1 MAITKIHQINTPV
14 YNSIA
19 YITNP
24 NKTDDL
30 LLVSGYNC
38 FENTAYIDFEITDN
52 LAKNVK
58 GDYTKTGGNDI
69 KAHHIIQSF
78 SLEDS
83 KVIDGE
89 KAHSIG
95 KELAN
100 RLLKGKHEYIIA
112 THIDRGHIHNHII
125 FNATSFYD
133 LTKFNSQPYKTIR
146 KIRNISDDLCME
158 NELSVIKEPQQKGM
172 HYAEWNNRKKG
183 TSWKQQIENLID
195 KAIENTKT
203 YEDFLKELKNY
214 GVEIGN
220 AFEEE
225 GKHIKFRL
233 KDIGQERFTRGRN
246 EYTRDNIIERLKN
259 TEKTIKKDEAINME
273 SASYDKKI
281 EWKSYNTKLA
291 ETKELASAITT
302 IRNEKINNYN
312 DFDDKIS
319 NLLNIVGEIKSSMKI
334 LDEKNIQYKNAV
346 KYLVAYNDYLKY
358 HEEYQKKGILT
369 KQKYFNKYESEI
381 RAFNHAVD
389 MLNNINVNVNVDPD
403 KVMNLVNEKDKEIDT
418 MHSKINFI
426 ENRIEKIR
434 NAKNLVDEINRVDK
448 EKELNKSK
456 DISI

>member
-1 MAITKIHQINTPV
+1 M
-14 YNSIA
+14 
-19 YITNP
+19 
-24 NKTDDL
+24 
-30 LLVSGYNC
+30 
-38 FENTAYIDFEITDN
+38 
-52 LAKNVK
+52 
-58 GDYTKTGGNDI
+58 
-69 KAHHIIQSF
+69 
-78 SLEDS
+78 
-83 KVIDGE
+83 
-89 KAHSIG
+89 
-95 KELAN
+95 
-100 RLLKGKHEYIIA
+100 
-112 THIDRGHIHNHII
+112 
-125 FNATSFYD
+125 
-133 LTKFNSQPYKTIR
+133 
-146 KIRNISDDLCME
+146 
-158 NELSVIKEPQQKGM
+158 
-172 HYAEWNNRKKG
+172 
-183 TSWKQQIENLID
+183 
-195 KAIENTKT
+195 
-203 YEDFLKELKNY
+203 
-214 GVEIGN
+214 
-220 AFEEE
+220 
-225 GKHIKFRL
+225 

-319 NLLNIVGEIKSSMKI
+319 NLLNTVGEIKSSMKI
-334 LDEKNIQYKNAV
+334 LDEKNIQYKNDV

-403 KVMNLVNEKDKEIDT
+403 KVMNLVNEKDNEIDT
-418 MHSKINFI
+418 IHSKINYI